1 MVSFTHR
8 LWSLPLNV
16 CFYRPSTAKLSP
28 LGPGWRS
35 HQSQCQLW
43 PPLIVRHQ
51 YLKSGKQAFIQI
63 QPTLTISGTATYS
76 LISNPPPPKKKTIIC
91 AVYQFFTLLLHSI
104 EIFIFFLFLFF
115 NFSLK
120 FRLWISLINNLMVHL
135 VPC

>member
-16 CFYRPSTAKLSP
+16 CFYRPSTAQLSP

-76 LISNPPPPKKKTIIC
+76 LISNPPPNYHLCCISIL
-91 AVYQFFTLLLHSI
+91 YTLTAFYRNFYL
-104 EIFIFFLFLFF
+104 FLFFFF

>member
-16 CFYRPSTAKLSP
+16 CFYRPSTAQLSP

-76 LISNPPPPKKKTIIC
+76 LISNPPPPNYHLCCISIL
-91 AVYQFFTLLLHSI
+91 YTLTAFYRNFYL
-104 EIFIFFLFLFF
+104 FLFFFF

>member
-76 LISNPPPPKKKTIIC
+76 LISNPPPQKKKTIIC